1 MSRPVR
7 DEPSLGALDMS
18 EVEFRRPRAGV
29 PRADDEHRFSGLWWR
44 IALGVFVGMLAHSII
59 VGIYVRWELQQ
70 LIKYLESEAALAQR
84 DFEAALR
91 QIAPVSSTTRDTT
104 PTAHRSRTSPLRP
117 LTADE
122 RCVSGKRFRRIE
134 NGWVQVLEPCR

>member
-1 MSRPVR
+1 MSRQVR
-7 DEPSLGALDMS
+7 EEPGMGSVDMS

-29 PRADDEHRFSGLWWR
+29 PRADDEHRLSGLWWR

-84 DFEAALR
+84 DFEDALR
-91 QIAPVSSTTRDTT
+91 QIAPVPLTTRGTT
-104 PTAHRSRTSPLRP
+104 PTTPAHVHLLCDR
-117 LTADE
+117 
-122 RCVSGKRFRRIE
+122 
-134 NGWVQVLEPCR
+134 